1 MFCIV
6 CSICKSNK
14 KISLKIYWLRYINVI
29 GFDEF
34 FLKPR
39 VRRVKIKAV
48 RFKRVCH
55 GANCFG
61 LWPIYAFC
69 MCVISA

>member
-1 MFCIV
+1 M
-6 CSICKSNK
+6 
-14 KISLKIYWLRYINVI
+14 YRLRYINVI
-29 GFDEF
+29 DSEEYSLQFRVCR
-34 FLKPR
+34 LK
-39 VRRVKIKAV
+39 VKAV
-48 RFKRVCH
+48 RFRRVCH